1 VPCEK
6 DKNKLSGSFFHIA
19 FTTPHLL
26 AWSEALRLNKTDE
39 RKKYERRTEPI
50 LHSVLQEV
58 LFPYEQG

>member
-1 VPCEK
+1 MPCEK
-6 DKNKLSGSFFHIA
+6 GLEKSGSFFHIT
-19 FTTPHLL
+19 FTAPHLL

-39 RKKYERRTEPI
+39 RKEYERRTEPI